1 MRLLRG
7 QYIVVSGIGIL
18 VLLYVILGVYGIINT
33 NSLNDLYE
41 ESYKNSITEGVYTV
55 SAYGNMLTI
64 QSYLKD
70 SLMGTRKD
78 EVRNAL
84 DQVNEIG
91 LLIQADFSR
100 LRNVEG
106 DKFEKNT
113 EVFNRLLLDYS
124 SFERLKDRAFQLLND
139 GDIKG
144 SKNIVRNDLVVVA
157 KKMSDSLKILVDGE
171 REEVRE
177 AYVSYSEVSYYAKI
191 QMIVGFALIVTFV
204 AYLVFMV
211 RRALKKSK
219 EKLHIEKEELR
230 ITIDSIGE
238 GVIVTDLHRRIIK
251 LNKVAEEI
259 IGWSSM
265 DATGNLLEDVFTI
278 RDEVTKSALISP
290 LQEAVDLDLSRT
302 LEKEVILISKDH
314 QERNIAVSASL
325 IKDVYGKATGAV
337 QIFRDIS
344 ERRKKEEEINYITYH
359 DQVTKVYNR
368 AFFEKQKRTMEQEE
382 YLPVSVIQGDING
395 LKLVNDAFGHAKG
408 DELLREAADILRKY
422 CRTTDF
428 IMRVGGDEFTVLL
441 PNTDY
446 ATANSIVKNIE
457 ADIYEREQ
465 KASSKAETFFISIAL
480 GAATRVDQTESL
492 SIIINKADESMY
504 KKKLLE
510 KKSLHSSVLKSI
522 KSTLE
527 EKSHETEAHATR
539 LVSLSKLIAV
549 ELELP
554 IEKMYELELLASLHD
569 IGKIGVSDQIL
580 NKPGALTEEEWI
592 EMKKHPEIGYR
603 IAFSTTELSGIARY
617 ILHHHERWDGSGYPQ
632 GLSGS
637 SIPLLSRIIAVVDSF
652 DAMCDQR
659 SYNVVRTKE
668 EALIEIEK
676 NAGTQFDPQ
685 IADLFVRLMRQS
697 SK

>member
-325 IKDVYGKATGAV
+325 IKDLYGKATGAV

-492 SIIINKADESMY
+492 STIINKADESMY